1 MKAEITN
8 HLPKKRKQALVI
20 KELPDEVLVYDRN
33 CDKAHCL
40 NRTAAFVWN
49 NCDGRKTVSE
59 IARLLRE
66 ELRAP
71 VDEKVVWLALD
82 QLEKFKLLQ
91 EHAAKPANLNG
102 MSRRQMVRSLG
113 LAAAVA
119 VPVITSI
126 VAPTPVQATSLGAP
140 GACCQN
146 GPQCTSGNCNIEDP
160 ACAPFGF
167 HKHCS

>member
-1 MKAEITN
+1 MKSVAPRARQES
-8 HLPKKRKQALVI
+8 LVI
-20 KELPDEVLVYDRN
+20 KTLQDEVLVYDLSA
-33 CDKAHCL
+33 DKAHCL

-66 ELRAP
+66 ELQTP
-71 VDEKVVWLALD
+71 VDENVVWLALD

-91 EHAAKPANLNG
+91 EHAAKPANVNG

-119 VPVITSI
+119 LPLITSI
-126 VAPTPVQATSLGAP
+126 VAPTPVQAASP
-140 GACCQN
+140 GPPGTCCQN
-146 GPQCTSGNCNIEDP
+146 GPQCASGLCNVSDP
-160 ACAPFGF
+160 ACAPLGF
-167 HKHCS
+167 SKHCG